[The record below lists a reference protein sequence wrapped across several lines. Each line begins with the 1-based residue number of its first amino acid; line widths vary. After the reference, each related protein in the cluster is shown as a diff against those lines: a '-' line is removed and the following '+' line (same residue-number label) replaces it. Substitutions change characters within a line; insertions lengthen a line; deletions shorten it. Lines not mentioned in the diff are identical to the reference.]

1 MSRVIRIYTFCRLVL
16 KTIIIL
22 FFVVDFSQQAHVV
35 EITSFWRRCNVN
47 GTCQNDVLL
56 TSVHR
61 RLLLTSVRRSFTDV
75 GATYLRRID
84 VRRRHNDIMYPMG
97 SQTFRC
103 THLPT
108 FLFFAGYPCITSLC
122 FSDDFRTGRAAAPS
136 DPWSGSCFTCHITRT
151 PGIELGSWGYIRCI
165 GFRPEDEWMDDF

>member
-16 KTIIIL
+16 KTIIIF
-22 FFVVDFSQQAHVV
+22 FFVVDFSQQGHVV
-35 EITSFWRRCNVN
+35 EITSFWRRCNVKWHM
-47 GTCQNDVLL
+47 TK
-56 TSVHR
+56 R
-61 RLLLTSVRRSFTDV
+61 RLTDVSTLTSVRRSFTDV
-75 GATYLRRID
+75 GETYLRRID

-151 PGIELGSWGYIRCI
+151 PGIELGSWGYILRCI